1 VASSVERVDGLPAV
15 AGLASVVGGGDRDY
29 GAPHDRTDE
38 AGLMREATVGDK
50 LDDYALTEL
59 LARSGMASIFK
70 AVDASSGKTV
80 AVKIPH
86 PHLEGDVVFFERFR
100 REEKVGQRLDHP
112 SIVKVLEP
120 RVKSRT
126 YLAMEFVEGRSLR
139 ATMQEQR
146 QLPAARALEIARAVT
161 EALVYMHANGVLHR
175 DIKPENI
182 LLVGDRDLKILD
194 FGIALDESARRLTWT
209 GLSTTIGT
217 PDYMAPEQVGGR
229 RGDARTD
236 VYAVGMLLYE
246 MLTGELPFSATNPQ
260 ALMRAKTTEDPTSV
274 SYHLASIDPALEA
287 LIMRALARDPRDRFG
302 TATELLEALRD
313 PSAAA
318 ARDPEATRARR
329 RGLGLRRWAF
339 PATVVALLVGLGA
352 LVWLSGPR
360 AHPSTS
366 PASTPAPRSR

>member
-1 VASSVERVDGLPAV
+1 
-15 AGLASVVGGGDRDY
+15 
-29 GAPHDRTDE
+29 
-38 AGLMREATVGDK
+38 MREAAVGDK
-50 LDDYALTEL
+50 IDEYELTEL

-70 AVDASSGKTV
+70 AVDATSGKTV

-120 RVKSRT
+120 REKSRI
-126 YLAMEFVEGRSLR
+126 YLAMELVEGRSLR

-146 QLPAARALEIARAVT
+146 QLPVARALEIARAVA
-161 EALVYMHANGVLHR
+161 EALVYMHAQGVVHR

-182 LLVGDRDLKILD
+182 LLVGDHAFKILD
-194 FGIALDESARRLTWT
+194 FGIALDQSARRLTWA

-236 VYAVGMLLYE
+236 VYSVGMLLYE
-246 MLTGELPFSATNPQ
+246 MLTANLPFSAANPH
-260 ALMRAKTTEDPTSV
+260 ALMRAKTNEDPKSPHYYLP
-274 SYHLASIDPALEA
+274 SLDPALEA
-287 LIMRALARDPRDRFG
+287 LIMRALARDPRERFE
-302 TATELLEALRD
+302 TAAELLEALRD
-313 PSAAA
+313 PAAAA
-318 ARDPEATRARR
+318 ARDPEATRARAR
-329 RGLGLRRWAF
+329 RFGLRRFVF
-339 PATVVALLVGLGA
+339 PGAVAALVVALVA

-360 AHPSTS
+360 RAQVPG
-366 PASTPAPRSR
+366 PAPAPRSR